1 MLRVEIRSELKLLDR
16 KLAETILKSLE
27 PDNIDIPQGISLNV
41 EIIDDKLVI
50 KISCV
55 QEKILSCRS
64 TLDEILMH
72 IDNILDSLRSLIK

>member
-27 PDNIDIPQGISLNV
+27 PDNIDIPHGISLNV

-50 KISCV
+50 NIGCV

-72 IDNILDSLRSLIK
+72 ISNILDSLRSLTK